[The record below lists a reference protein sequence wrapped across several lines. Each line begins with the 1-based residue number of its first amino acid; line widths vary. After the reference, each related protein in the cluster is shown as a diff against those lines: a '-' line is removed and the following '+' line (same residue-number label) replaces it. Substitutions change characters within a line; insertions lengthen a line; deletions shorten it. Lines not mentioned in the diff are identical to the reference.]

1 MKTVTLLLFIF
12 MLFVCITA
20 DFPLVLALVAGY
32 ILFFVYSLI
41 KGFSVKAVL
50 KMSWNGIKT
59 ARNIIITFLLIG
71 IMTALWRA
79 GGTIPVIVSVSSG
92 FITPAVFVFLTF
104 VLNCVLSFLTGTAFG
119 TSATMGVIC
128 MSIAKSMGIDPVII
142 GGAVLGGAYFGDRC
156 SPVSTSALLTA
167 EITGTDIYKNIK
179 NMLKSA
185 VVPFVLSCTVYLV
198 YGFLYPANSFA
209 NNGVADI
216 FSSEFQIS
224 AVYAV
229 PAMTILV
236 LAFFKVN
243 VKINM
248 LISILISAILCV
260 FGRNIPVTDM
270 VKFAFTGFVCHN
282 PSLAPMI
289 NGGGVV
295 SMLKAAAIVCISSSY
310 SGIFRETDLLEPIKK
325 LVAKAENKF
334 SAYSVTLIVSIVS
347 AMVACNQ
354 TLTIMLTNELCNHTE
369 ADKSKFALY
378 LENSAVVVAPL
389 IPWSIAGGVP
399 LSSVEAPTLS
409 IIGAVFLY
417 LLPVY
422 SLIIFRKKKT
432 KRS

>member
-12 MLFVCITA
+12 LLFVCITA

-50 KMSWNGIKT
+50 EMSWNGIKT
-59 ARNIIITFLLIG
+59 ARNILITFLLIG

-334 SAYSVTLIVSIVS
+334 SSYSVTLIVSIVS